1 VYLWNLFQIGK
12 FLSRSVSQFWVFD
25 VHSLKPLASGHN
37 HRFSVQR
44 PEVRSAFPAKRWKR
58 TFGAYAVLLSNRC
71 QGMNRGVPSPAF
83 QAAAAKPSLC
93 HHRMDGQLAVQEFA
107 FPFED
112 VPLNATSTL
121 RASDRSAG
129 GLVNIGPSCAPQ
141 QDSVDPFYLFAC
153 HVEWERRE
161 DPSAGWELIAAA
173 QSMHSDTRA
182 HARALLAGSRHL
194 AGGVPGSAA
203 PSIKPRRPVPLETK
217 MIAPYGINLIENCAE
232 CSCTNRSFF
241 CGFSREV
248 RQALD
253 QVSHKST
260 LPAGAIL
267 FVEGQS
273 PRGVFI
279 LCSGRVN
286 LSTTSREGKILILK
300 TAEPGEALGLSA
312 AISGIGYEATA
323 ETAVPSQLNFV
334 DRRHLRE
341 LMQSH
346 SEVGLH
352 AAEHLS
358 REFQAAYRDIH
369 DLVLTRS
376 SAGKLAR
383 LLLSQSQAPGALA
396 AETRVHSPMTHEE
409 MAQRIGASRE
419 TVTRLLSDLKR
430 KQLIRLDGPTLII
443 RNRTAL
449 EALAV

>member
-1 VYLWNLFQIGK
+1 
-12 FLSRSVSQFWVFD
+12 
-25 VHSLKPLASGHN
+25 
-37 HRFSVQR
+37 
-44 PEVRSAFPAKRWKR
+44 
-58 TFGAYAVLLSNRC
+58 VLVANRC
-71 QGMNRGVPSPAF
+71 Q
-83 QAAAAKPSLC
+83 AAVSGAAGRVSKHSVAVAKPLRC
-93 HHRMDGQLAVQEFA
+93 H
-107 FPFED
+107 
-112 VPLNATSTL
+112 S
-121 RASDRSAG
+121 
-129 GLVNIGPSCAPQ
+129 GLSQSWALSVTDNQSSVIADPDLVHISPSFGSHPEA
-141 QDSVDPFYLFAC
+141 VDPFYLFAC

-161 DPSAGWELIAAA
+161 EPSAAWELIAAA
-173 QSMHSDTRA
+173 QSSHSDTRA
-182 HARALLAGSRHL
+182 HARALLASSHHL
-194 AGGVPGSAA
+194 GGVGLASAIL
-203 PSIKPRRPVPLETK
+203 PKPKRPTALQEK
-217 MIAPYGINLIENCAE
+217 EMIAPYGINLIESCAG
-232 CSCTNRSFF
+232 CSVTRRNFF
-241 CGFSREV
+241 CGFSQQV

-260 LPAGAIL
+260 LPSGAIL

-273 PRGVFI
+273 PRGIFI
-279 LCSGRVN
+279 VCSGRVN

-300 TAEPGEALGLSA
+300 TAEAGEALGLSA

-323 ETAVPSQLNFV
+323 ETATPSQLNFV
-334 DRRHLRE
+334 DRKHLLE
-341 LMQSH
+341 LMQTH
-346 SEVGLH
+346 SEIGVH
-352 AAEHLS
+352 AAQHLS

-383 LLLSQSQAPGALA
+383 LLLAQSHVYDRGA